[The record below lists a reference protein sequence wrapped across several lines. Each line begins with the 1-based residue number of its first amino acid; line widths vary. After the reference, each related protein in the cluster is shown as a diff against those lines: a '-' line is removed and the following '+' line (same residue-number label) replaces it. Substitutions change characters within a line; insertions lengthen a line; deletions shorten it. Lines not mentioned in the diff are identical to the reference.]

1 MIGPGVVSLFCLAL
15 AAAEPAAPWHL
26 AGWQERAVV
35 EISELATEADVDTAA
50 VQVLLQGRGRADGQ
64 DVRVV
69 DAAGQAVPFELT
81 WHDAPHYALV
91 AFKASAVKQG
101 TRFYVYYGNPQ
112 AERAPEQVP
121 AAGAPGSGPP
131 QAAWTPHAGLV
142 LATLERPRPPADN
155 RKDDNPQTEEELAQM
170 LARSPGKYGARYQR
184 NISDGFNPFGPSDF
198 YISVYRGWIRIP
210 KAGPYQFCT
219 ASNEASFSFL
229 DGKKLVHWPGRHTE
243 ERGLRGEKNALVE
256 LTAGLHY
263 IEYYHEEVTLQQVA
277 FLGWRPSGD
286 MGEFSGIPDEVF
298 TKPHTATVVAYETP
312 QGSALRFEPSIVDSI
327 WPEQRHE
334 GQYTRVK
341 FEPAAASGIPDNA
354 QLTWD
359 FGDSQTAT
367 GRTVEHV
374 YLSLGKYTVTAT
386 LPGVDANRG
395 QATWPLEVYEIQ
407 HATDQILDGKPA
419 DYVTLVRTY
428 DRSKLDAPRLKELAF
443 LFAEADEFPD
453 ALKAAGEYVERFA
466 ATQPEDVSRMRRLMA
481 ESAIHLGQG
490 GLKDAVDSYKAS
502 LTDKTPPAEKLE
514 VLARLIR
521 LLGIDREMPDD
532 ALAVIAQ
539 IEETVKTATLDPAS
553 QAAYRHA
560 LVAAG
565 DVYLWQGNRDQAH
578 VYYKKGEVLSGQ
590 FIPANVRAARI
601 GAYPNSIREYL
612 LDGNH
617 GAALDIVNRWEDTF
631 PTDKVNGHTFFWR
644 GKLQHIRGQHKEAA
658 RHLARAIGLAIGAD
672 FESEARWLL
681 ALSLEQI
688 GRADSAQKELVKLV
702 KSGNQDRFVEMA
714 REKLKKGK

>member
-1 MIGPGVVSLFCLAL
+1 MTGSVVLLAGLVL
-15 AAAEPAAPWHL
+15 AADASSLWHL
-26 AGWQERAVV
+26 PEWQERAVV
-35 EISELATEADVDTAA
+35 EIEEPAAEADVDTAA
-50 VQVLLQGRGRADGQ
+50 VKVLVQGRGRPDGN
-64 DVRVV
+64 DFRVI
-69 DAAGQAVPFELT
+69 DAAGLPVPFELT

-91 AFKASAVKQG
+91 AFRAAGAKQG
-101 TRFYVYYGNPQ
+101 QRFFVYYGNPESQ
-112 AERAPEQVP
+112 RAAEQVP
-121 AAGAPGSGPP
+121 PPGAPGSGPP
-131 QAAWTPHAGLV
+131 QAAWIPHSGLV
-142 LATLERPRPPADN
+142 LATLERPRPPADSK
-155 RKDDNPQTEEELAQM
+155 KDDNPQTEEELAQ
-170 LARSPGKYGARYQR
+170 LIARSPGKLGARYQR
-184 NISDGFNPFGPSDF
+184 NISDGFNPFGASDF

-210 KAGPYQFCT
+210 QAGPYQFCT

-229 DGKKLVHWPGRHTE
+229 DGRKLVHWPGRHTE

-277 FLGWRPSGD
+277 FLGWRPSAD
-286 MGEFSGIPDEVF
+286 PGEFSGIPDEIF
-298 TKPHTATVVAYETP
+298 TRPHAAKVVAYEKP
-312 QGSALRFEPSIVDSI
+312 PGASLRFEPQIVDSI
-327 WPEQRHE
+327 WPAQRHT
-334 GQYTRVK
+334 GQYTRVR
-341 FEPAAASGIPDNA
+341 FEPAPASGIPENA
-354 QLTWD
+354 IGTWD
-359 FGDSQTAT
+359 FGDGQTAT
-367 GRTVEHV
+367 GRTLEHI
-374 YLSLGKYTVTAT
+374 YLTLGKFTAT
-386 LPGVDANRG
+386 AKFPALEGARGTISWTVD
-395 QATWPLEVYEIQ
+395 VYEIQ
-407 HATDQILDGKPA
+407 HATGQIPDGKPA
-419 DYVTLVRTY
+419 EYVTSVRAC
-428 DRSKLDAPRLKELAF
+428 DRSRLDASRLKELAY
-443 LFAEADEFPD
+443 LFAEADEYAD
-453 ALKAAGEYVERFA
+453 ALKTAGEYVERFA
-466 ATQPEDVSRMRRLMA
+466 AAAPDQASRMRRLMA
-481 ESAIHLGQG
+481 ESSIHLGQG
-490 GLKDAVDSYKAS
+490 GLQQAIDSYKAS
-502 LTDKTPPAEKLE
+502 ITDKTPPAEKLE

-532 ALAVIAQ
+532 ALAVISQ
-539 IEETVKTATLDPAS
+539 IEQTVKAAALDAES

-612 LDGNH
+612 IDGNH

-644 GKLQHIRGQHKEAA
+644 GKLLHIRGQQKAAA

-688 GRADSAQKELVKLV
+688 GRGDASQKELARLV

-714 REKLKKGK
+714 REKLAKSK